1 MAEDV
6 LLKVIDLA
14 THFHTEEGTVKA
26 VDGVDFEV
34 RRGEVLGV
42 VGESGC
48 GKSMTSMSILRL
60 VPKPQGKIVRGQ
72 LLFEGKDLL
81 SLSEE
86 QMRKIRGNR
95 IALISQDP
103 MTSLN
108 PVLTIGE
115 QIMEAIQLHQGLDKK
130 AAKNKAIEMLRKV
143 GIPAPEKRVD
153 EYPHQFSGGMRQ
165 RAIIAMALSCEP
177 QLLIADEPTT
187 ALDVTIQAQILDLM
201 REIKEKENAGII
213 FITHDLG
220 VVAEMCDY
228 VCVMY
233 AGKVV
238 EATDVFTLFK
248 TPSHPYTVGLL
259 KSIPRLDDVKDR
271 LEPIDG
277 QPPSLSKLP
286 KGCSFAARCPEVQ
299 DICRQKEPELKQVG
313 VNQYTRCL
321 LRDEWNPGEPA

>member
-1 MAEDV
+1 MAGEV
-6 LLKVIDLA
+6 LLRVSDLA
-14 THFHTEEGTVKA
+14 THFHTEEGVVKA

-34 RRGEVLGV
+34 RRGEVVGV

-72 LLFEGKDLL
+72 MIFEGKDLL

-86 QMRKIRGNR
+86 EMRKIRGNR

-115 QIMEAIQLHQGLDKK
+115 QIMEAIMLHQGLDKH

-143 GIPAPEKRVD
+143 GIPSPEKRVD

-201 REIKEKENAGII
+201 REIKEKSGAGIL

-220 VVAEMCDY
+220 VVAEMCDF

-248 TPSHPYTVGLL
+248 TPSHPYTIGLL
-259 KSIPRLDDVKDR
+259 KSIPRLDDVKER

-286 KGCSFAARCPEVQ
+286 PGCSFAARCPEVQ
-299 DICRQKEPELKQVG
+299 DVCRKKEPELKQVG
-313 VNQYTRCL
+313 VNQFARCL
-321 LRDEWNPGEPA
+321 MRDEWKAN

>member
-6 LLKVIDLA
+6 LLRVKDLA
-14 THFHTEEGTVKA
+14 THFKTEEGIVKA

-60 VPKPQGKIVRGQ
+60 VPKPQGQIVRGELMFDGQ
-72 LLFEGKDLL
+72 DLL
-81 SLSEE
+81 KLSEDE
-86 QMRKIRGNR
+86 MRKIRGNS
-95 IALISQDP
+95 ISLISQDP

-108 PVLTIGE
+108 PVLTVGE
-115 QIMEAIQLHQGLDKK
+115 QIMEAIQLHQGLDKQ

-143 GIPAPEKRVD
+143 GIPSPEERVD
-153 EYPHQFSGGMRQ
+153 QYPHQFSGGMRQ

-177 QLLIADEPTT
+177 KLLIADEPTT

-213 FITHDLG
+213 FITHDMG
-220 VVAEMCDY
+220 VVAEMCDF

-238 EATDVFTLFK
+238 EAADVFTLFK
-248 TPSHPYTVGLL
+248 TPAHPYTEGLL
-259 KSIPRLDDVKDR
+259 KSIPRLDDVKER
-271 LEPIDG
+271 LDPIDG

-286 KGCSFAARCPEVQ
+286 PGCSFAARCPEAQ
-299 DICRQKEPELKQVG
+299 DICRKQEPELKQVG
-313 VNQYTRCL
+313 VNQFARCL
-321 LRDEWNPGEPA
+321 MRDEWKAEAEA

>member
-1 MAEDV
+1 VAEEV
-6 LLKVIDLA
+6 LLRVKDLA
-14 THFHTEEGTVKA
+14 THFRTEEGTVKA

-81 SLSEE
+81 KLSEE
-86 QMRKIRGNR
+86 EMRKIRGNS
-95 IALISQDP
+95 ISLISQDP

-143 GIPAPEKRVD
+143 GIPSPEKRVD

-177 QLLIADEPTT
+177 KLLIADEPTT

-220 VVAEMCDY
+220 VVAEMCDF

-248 TPSHPYTVGLL
+248 TPAHPYTEGLL

-286 KGCSFAARCPEVQ
+286 PGCSFAARCPEVQ
-299 DICRQKEPELKQVG
+299 DICRKQEPELKQVG
-313 VNQYTRCL
+313 VNQFARCL
-321 LRDEWNPGEPA
+321 MRDEWKAEG

>member
-1 MAEDV
+1 MAEEV
-6 LLKVIDLA
+6 LLKVTDLA
-14 THFHTEEGTVKA
+14 THFHTEEGVVKA

-34 RRGEVLGV
+34 RRGEVVGV

-72 LLFEGKDLL
+72 IIFEGKDLL
-81 SLSEE
+81 SLSEDE
-86 QMRKIRGNR
+86 MRRVRGNR
-95 IALISQDP
+95 ISLISQDP

-115 QIMEAIQLHQGLDKK
+115 QIMEAIQLHQGLDKT
-130 AAKNKAIEMLRKV
+130 AAKDKAIEMLRKV
-143 GIPAPEKRVD
+143 GIPSPEKRVD

-201 REIKEKENAGII
+201 RDIKEKENAGII

-248 TPSHPYTVGLL
+248 TPSHPYTIGLL
-259 KSIPRLDDVKDR
+259 ESIPRLNDVKER

-286 KGCSFAARCPEVQ
+286 PGCSFAARCPEAQ
-299 DICRQKEPELKQVG
+299 DRCTKEEPTLRQVG
-313 VNQYTRCL
+313 VNHFARCL
-321 LRDEWNPGEPA
+321 LRDEWKG

>member
-1 MAEDV
+1 MAEEV
-6 LLKVIDLA
+6 LLKVSDLA

-60 VPKPQGKIVRGQ
+60 VPKPQGKIVRGK
-72 LLFEGKDLL
+72 LIFEGKDLL

-86 QMRKIRGNR
+86 EMRRVRGNR
-95 IALISQDP
+95 ISLISQDP

-115 QIMEAIQLHQGLDKK
+115 QIMEAIQLHQGLDKA
-130 AAKNKAIEMLRKV
+130 AAKNKAIEMLKKV
-143 GIPAPEKRVD
+143 GIPSPEKRVD

-220 VVAEMCDY
+220 VVAEMCDF

-259 KSIPRLDDVKDR
+259 KSIPRLDDVKER
-271 LEPIDG
+271 LDPIDG
-277 QPPSLSKLP
+277 QPPSLSNLP
-286 KGCSFAARCPEVQ
+286 KGCSFAERCDEAK

-313 VNQYTRCL
+313 VNQYARCL
-321 LRDEWNPGEPA
+321 LRDEWKAD

>member
-1 MAEDV
+1 MAQEA
-6 LLKVIDLA
+6 LLKVKDLA
-14 THFHTEEGTVKA
+14 TYFTTEEGTVKA

-34 RRGEVLGV
+34 RRGEVVGV

-48 GKSMTSMSILRL
+48 GKSITSMSVLRL
-60 VPKPQGKIVRGQ
+60 IAKPQGNIVRGQ
-72 LLFEGKDLL
+72 IIFEGQDLL
-81 SLSEE
+81 KLSEE
-86 QMRKIRGNR
+86 DMRKIRGNK

-108 PVLTIGE
+108 PVLTVGE
-115 QIMEAIQLHQGLDKK
+115 QIMEAIILHQGLDRE
-130 AAKNKAIEMLRKV
+130 AAKKKAIEMLRKV
-143 GIPAPEKRVD
+143 GIPEPEKRVD
-153 EYPHQFSGGMRQ
+153 QYPHQFSGGMRQ

-177 QLLIADEPTT
+177 KLLIADEPTT

-201 REIKEKENAGII
+201 REIKEKYNAGII

-220 VVAEMCDY
+220 VVAEMCDF

-248 TPSHPYTVGLL
+248 TPSHPYTMGLL
-259 KSIPRLDDVKDR
+259 KSIPRLDDIKDK
-271 LEPIDG
+271 LESIDG

-286 KGCSFAARCPEVQ
+286 KGCSFAPRCPEVQ
-299 DICRQKEPELKQVG
+299 DACRQQEPQLIQVG
-313 VNQYTRCL
+313 VNQFSRCL
-321 LRDEWNPGEPA
+321 MREEWKAE

>member
-1 MAEDV
+1 MAEEV
-6 LLKVIDLA
+6 LLKVTDLA
-14 THFHTEEGTVKA
+14 THFHTEEGVVKA

-34 RRGEVLGV
+34 RRGEVVGV

-72 LLFEGKDLL
+72 LIFAGKDLL

-86 QMRKIRGNR
+86 EMRKIRGNR

-108 PVLTIGE
+108 PVLTVGE

-130 AAKNKAIEMLRKV
+130 AAKDKAILMLKKV
-143 GIPAPEKRVD
+143 GIPSPEKRVD

-177 QLLIADEPTT
+177 ELLIADEPTT

-201 REIKEKENAGII
+201 REIKEKENAGIL

-220 VVAEMCDY
+220 VVAEMCDH

-238 EATDVFTLFK
+238 EATDVVSLFK

-286 KGCSFAARCPEVQ
+286 KGCSFAARCPEAE
-299 DICRQKEPELKQVG
+299 DICRQQEPELKQVG
-313 VNQYTRCL
+313 VNHYARCL
-321 LRDEWNPGEPA
+321 KREEWKADV

>member
-1 MAEDV
+1 MAQEA

-14 THFHTEEGTVKA
+14 TYFTTEEGTVKA

-34 RRGEVLGV
+34 RRGEVVGV

-48 GKSMTSMSILRL
+48 GKSITSMSVLRL
-60 VPKPQGKIVRGQ
+60 IAKPQGKIVRGKI
-72 LLFEGKDLL
+72 LFEGQDLL
-81 SLSEE
+81 ALSEE
-86 QMRKIRGNR
+86 DMRKIRGNK

-108 PVLTIGE
+108 PVLTVGE
-115 QIMEAIQLHQGLDKK
+115 QIMEAIMLHQGLERD
-130 AAKNKAIEMLRKV
+130 AAKTKAIEMLRKV
-143 GIPAPEKRVD
+143 GIPEPEKRVD
-153 EYPHQFSGGMRQ
+153 QYPHQFSGGMRQ

-177 QLLIADEPTT
+177 KLLIADEPTT

-201 REIKEKENAGII
+201 REIKEKYNAGII

-220 VVAEMCDY
+220 VVAEMCDF

-248 TPSHPYTVGLL
+248 TPSHPYTLGLL
-259 KSIPRLDDVKDR
+259 KSIPRLDEIKDR
-271 LEPIDG
+271 LDSIDG

-286 KGCSFAARCPEVQ
+286 KGCAFAPRCVEAKE
-299 DICRQKEPELKQVG
+299 ICKQKEPELIRVG
-313 VNQYTRCL
+313 VNQFARCL
-321 LRDEWNPGEPA
+321 MRDEWKAEEAQ

>member
-1 MAEDV
+1 MAEEV
-6 LLKVIDLA
+6 LLRVRDLA
-14 THFHTEEGTVKA
+14 THFHTEEGVVKA
-26 VDGVDFEV
+26 VDGVDFDV
-34 RRGEVLGV
+34 RRGEVVGI

-72 LLFEGKDLL
+72 MLFEGKDLL
-81 SLSEE
+81 KMSEE
-86 QMRKIRGNR
+86 EMRKIRGNR

-115 QIMEAIQLHQGLDKK
+115 QIMEAIQLHQGLNKNDAK
-130 AAKNKAIEMLRKV
+130 AKAIEMLRKV
-143 GIPAPEKRVD
+143 GIPSPEKRVD

-177 QLLIADEPTT
+177 TLLIADEPTT

-220 VVAEMCDY
+220 VVAEM
-228 VCVMY
+228 
-233 AGKVV
+233 
-238 EATDVFTLFK
+238 
-248 TPSHPYTVGLL
+248 
-259 KSIPRLDDVKDR
+259 
-271 LEPIDG
+271 
-277 QPPSLSKLP
+277 
-286 KGCSFAARCPEVQ
+286 
-299 DICRQKEPELKQVG
+299 
-313 VNQYTRCL
+313 
-321 LRDEWNPGEPA
+321 

>member
-1 MAEDV
+1 MAEEV
-6 LLKVIDLA
+6 LLKVSDLA

-34 RRGEVLGV
+34 RRGEVLGI

-60 VPKPQGKIVRGQ
+60 VPKPQGKIVRGK
-72 LLFEGKDLL
+72 LMFEGKDLL

-86 QMRKIRGNR
+86 EMRRVRGNR
-95 IALISQDP
+95 ISLISQDP

-115 QIMEAIQLHQGLDKK
+115 QIMEAIQLHQGLDKA
-130 AAKNKAIEMLRKV
+130 AAKIKAIEMLTKV
-143 GIPAPEKRVD
+143 GIPSPEKRVD

-220 VVAEMCDY
+220 VVAEMCDF

-259 KSIPRLDDVKDR
+259 KSIPRLDDVKER

-277 QPPSLSKLP
+277 QPPSLSNLP
-286 KGCSFAARCPEVQ
+286 KGCSFAERCDEAK

-313 VNQYTRCL
+313 VNQYARCL
-321 LRDEWNPGEPA
+321 LRDEWKAD